1 MFKFLWK
8 IFKEETEL
16 KRQMAHLSFGL
27 LYALFYSMGYIDVW
41 TSSLMLLG
49 SLVLAVFLKKHRSFV
64 DRIVMLV
71 EREDHF
77 WNLPLRGLIFF
88 LLGTTLTIGFFS
100 FIPALAG
107 ILILSITDSL
117 GTLYGKYL
125 GVMKIRWNP
134 NKHME
139 GPVIGGFLAT
149 FMLLSFLPLMPA
161 LIASYVGAFIDTF
174 NVKILGVEID
184 DNLLIPILTAEIVK
198 LLV

>member
-1 MFKFLWK
+1 MVEFLWK
-8 IFKEETEL
+8 IFREETEL
-16 KRQMAHLSFGL
+16 KRQTAHLSFGL
-27 LYALFYSMGYIDVW
+27 LYALFYSFGYIDVW
-41 TSSLMLLG
+41 VSGGLLAA
-49 SLVLAVFLKKHRSFV
+49 SILLAVFLKRRRSFV

-71 EREDHF
+71 EREEHF

-107 ILILSITDSL
+107 ILILSITDSI

-139 GPVIGGFLAT
+139 GPVVGGFLAAL
-149 FMLLSFLPLMPA
+149 MLLSFMPLMPA
-161 LIASYVGAFIDTF
+161 LIASYAGAFIDTL
-174 NVKILGVEID
+174 NVKILGIEID
-184 DNLLIPILTAEIVK
+184 DNLLIPIITAEIVK

>member
-1 MFKFLWK
+1 MFQSLWK
-8 IFKEETEL
+8 IFREETEL
-16 KRQMAHLSFGL
+16 KRQTAHLCFGL
-27 LYALFYSMGYIDVW
+27 LYALFYSYGYIDVW
-41 TSSLMLLG
+41 VSGLMLLA
-49 SLVLAVFLKKHRSFV
+49 SIALAVFLKRQRSFV
-64 DRIVMLV
+64 DRIVMIV
-71 EREDHF
+71 EREEHF

-88 LLGTTLTIGFFS
+88 LLGTTLTIWFFS

-149 FMLLSFLPLMPA
+149 LMLMSFLPLMPA

-174 NVKILGVEID
+174 NVKILGIEID
-184 DNLLIPILTAEIVK
+184 DNLLIPILTAEIVN
-198 LLV
+198 LMV